1 LRDLVYERIKSGIK
15 AGKFAANERL
25 VEESLASELGVSRT
39 PVREAISRLE
49 HEGLVVKVP
58 QKGAIVRRTTKEE
71 IEEIFGLR
79 AVLES
84 YAASLATKK
93 MSDAVMTRLHGMI
106 DKSERA
112 LANGNIREYIQLNT
126 KFHDLLYRASESAK
140 LYQMINLLRDALYE
154 YRVMLLE
161 MENMPQMS
169 LRDHKDMFEAMLR
182 KDAQE
187 VERLV
192 REHIL
197 RGKETVLRH
206 VAHEA
211 ADDGR
216 DRG

>member
-1 LRDLVYERIKSGIK
+1 MYERIKSGIK
-15 AGKFAANERL
+15 AGKFAADERL
-25 VEESLASELGVSRT
+25 VEEALAGELGVSRT

-49 HEGLVVKVP
+49 HEGLVIKVP
-58 QKGAIVRRTTKEE
+58 QKGAIVRRTTREE

-79 AVLES
+79 ALLES
-84 YAASLATKK
+84 YAAALATKK
-93 MSDAVMTRLHGMI
+93 MSDVVMRRLQGMI
-106 DKSERA
+106 EKSERA
-112 LANGNIREYIQLNT
+112 LANGNIKEYIQLNT

-197 RGKETVLRH
+197 RGKETVLHH
-206 VAHEA
+206 VADDT
-211 ADDGR
+211 ADNGR